1 MRPRTK
7 SVVCVREYFRQDGS
21 GAPENE
27 DDSASEEDNWMAIA
41 MRGAPSAGS
50 TAGGRKARRH
60 AKVMAVP
67 TTKYGAVLAVVKP
80 GCSKRVR
87 TSTLDS
93 WEGTDIEDE
102 LETDDESDDDED
114 VDGIPRIRTCSHE
127 RRISFDDDVNVV
139 EIPARSSF
147 DAEYKKRVW
156 YTSEELRRQAY

>member
-41 MRGAPSAGS
+41 MRGAPSS
-50 TAGGRKARRH
+50 SSRNARRH

-67 TTKYGAVLAVVKP
+67 TTKYGAIPAVVKP
-80 GCSKRVR
+80 GQCGSSKRSR

-147 DAEYKKRVW
+147 DADYKKRVW
-156 YTSEELRRQAY
+156 YSSEELRRLAY

>member
-41 MRGAPSAGS
+41 MRGAPSAAS
-50 TAGGRKARRH
+50 TARKARRH

-67 TTKYGAVLAVVKP
+67 TTKYGAVPAVVKP

-156 YTSEELRRQAY
+156 YTSEELRRLAY